1 MIVEAKEEDLKKLG
15 RRGFLRMFGATAA
28 SAVVAPTKTFVF
40 FGDILR
46 PKAPIIP
53 ATPAIPEGI
62 MFKPEW
68 LIGGAVLIGAML
80 LSPGR
85 LPGMGGFPINVK

>member
-15 RRGFLRMFGATAA
+15 RRGFLRMLGATAA

-46 PKAPIIP
+46 PREQPVW
-53 ATPAIPEGI
+53 TPPNNLVLTANMLQLLAVGGI
-62 MFKPEW
+62 F
-68 LIGGAVLIGAML
+68 GAML
-80 LSPGR
+80 LV
-85 LPGMGGFPINVK
+85 GGGIPKQGSS

>member
-1 MIVEAKEEDLKKLG
+1 MIVEAKEADLKKLG

-46 PKAPIIP
+46 PKEQPLF
-53 ATPAIPEGI
+53 TPPQN
-62 MFKPEW
+62 
-68 LIGGAVLIGAML
+68 LILTSDMLQLLCAGSIIGAML
-80 LSPGR
+80 LFGAARPSAGR
-85 LPGMGGFPINVK
+85 G

>member
-1 MIVEAKEEDLKKLG
+1 MIVEAREEDLKKLG

-46 PKAPIIP
+46 PKEQPIF
-53 ATPAIPEGI
+53 TPPQNLVLPPDIIGLMAIAGL
-62 MFKPEW
+62 M
-68 LIGGAVLIGAML
+68 GAVLLGVGGP
-80 LSPGR
+80 LSTSGR
-85 LPGMGGFPINVK
+85 G